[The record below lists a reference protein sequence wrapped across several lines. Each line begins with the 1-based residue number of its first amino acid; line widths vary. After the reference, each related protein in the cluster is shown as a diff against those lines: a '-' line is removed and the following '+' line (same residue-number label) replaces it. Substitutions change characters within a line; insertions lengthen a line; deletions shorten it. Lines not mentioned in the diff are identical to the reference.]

1 MPNPTILLTGAT
13 GFLGSHMLEA
23 LVVNDYK
30 VIALKRSTSDMWRI
44 SNIKGHVTF
53 YDVDQITMNDVF
65 CNHKIDVI
73 VHMATLYKKYA
84 EPSDIHEM
92 VDANITFPLELL
104 AQAVKHGVKGFV
116 NTGTFFEYDCSK
128 QPVDEDAAVKAFN
141 FYAKTKLAFE
151 ATLKTYADDLCINT
165 FKLFS
170 PFGEKDNPK
179 LLPLIIKKS
188 LTNQTITLSEGLQKL
203 DFIYAKDIVSAYL
216 KGIERMDKASY
227 QAEYEVFNLG
237 SGSPLSVRDIVSIV
251 EESIGYRV
259 EVLWGPPSEM
269 DIQIAYANIDKA
281 KRLLNWTPDNGVR
294 AGIINCMKYYR
305 NVEDI

>member
-1 MPNPTILLTGAT
+1 MSNPTILLTGAT

-23 LVVNDYK
+23 LVANEYK
-30 VIALKRSTSDMWRI
+30 VIALKRSTSNMWRI
-44 SNIKGHVTF
+44 SNIKNNVTF
-53 YDVDQITMNDVF
+53 YDVDQITVSDIF

-73 VHMATLYKKYA
+73 VHMATLYKKY
-84 EPSDIHEM
+84 EESSDIHEM

-104 AQAVKHGVKGFV
+104 AQSVKHGVKGFI

-128 QPVDEDAAVKAFN
+128 QPVDEDVAVKAFN

-151 ATLKTYADDLCINT
+151 AALKTYTDDLCINT

-170 PFGEKDNPK
+170 LFGEKDNPK

-203 DFIYAKDIVSAYL
+203 DFIYVKDVVSAYL
-216 KGIERMDKASY
+216 KGIERMGKNSY

-237 SGSPLSVRDIVSIV
+237 SGVPLSIRDIVSVV
-251 EESIGYRV
+251 EESTGCRIDV
-259 EVLWGPPSEM
+259 SWGLPSEM
-269 DIQIAYANIDKA
+269 DIQMAYADIDKA
-281 KRLLNWTPDNGVR
+281 KRLLNWTPDSGVR
-294 AGIINCMKYYR
+294 EGIINCIKYYR
-305 NVEDI
+305 NLEDV

>member
-1 MPNPTILLTGAT
+1 MSSPTILLTGAT

-23 LVVNDYK
+23 LVANEYK

-44 SNIKGHVTF
+44 SNIKGQVTF
-53 YDVDQITMNDVF
+53 YDIDQVSINDVF

-73 VHMATLYKKYA
+73 VHMATLYKKY
-84 EPSDIHEM
+84 EESSDIYEM
-92 VDANITFPLELL
+92 VNANITFPLELL
-104 AQAVKHGVKGFV
+104 IQAIKHGVGGFI

-128 QPVDEDAAVKAFN
+128 QPVDEDAAVKTFN

-151 ATLKTYADDLCINT
+151 TILRTYSDDLCINT

-170 PFGEKDNPK
+170 PFGERDNPK

-188 LTNQTITLSEGLQKL
+188 LANQAITLSEGLHKL
-203 DFIYAKDIVSAYL
+203 DFIYAKDVVNAYL
-216 KGIERMDKASY
+216 KGIERMNKTSY

-237 SGSPLSVRDIVSIV
+237 SGSPLSIRDIVSIV

-259 EVLWGPPSEM
+259 EVLWGPSSEM
-269 DIQIAYANIDKA
+269 DIQIVYANIDKA
-281 KRLLNWTPDNGVR
+281 KQLLNWTPGNGVR
-294 AGIINCMKYYR
+294 KGIINCIKYYR
-305 NVEDI
+305 ISENM